1 MFKILVICVTILVN
15 VEAAP
20 FASADIFDD
29 LYDYFFESDE
39 NMTVE
44 DQTIYINCKNCTVKV
59 NITES
64 ESTQAMVMTTAV
76 PTMAPPETSTTTF
89 MTSTSTTTTT
99 TTPAPVDSAMESGMN
114 K

>member
-1 MFKILVICVTILVN
+1 MFKILIICVTILVN

-44 DQTIYINCKNCTVKV
+44 DQTIY
-59 NITES
+59 S
-64 ESTQAMVMTTAV
+64 EY
-76 PTMAPPETSTTTF
+76 
-89 MTSTSTTTTT
+89 
-99 TTPAPVDSAMESGMN
+99 
-114 K
+114 

>member
-20 FASADIFDD
+20 FAGPDIFDD

-59 NITES
+59 NLTES
-64 ESTQAMVMTTAV
+64 GSTQAMVTTTAV
-76 PTMAPPETSTTTF
+76 PTTASTETSTTTS
-89 MTSTSTTTTT
+89 TSTTSTTTTT
-99 TTPAPVDSAMESGMN
+99 MSPVDEGMMGPGMN